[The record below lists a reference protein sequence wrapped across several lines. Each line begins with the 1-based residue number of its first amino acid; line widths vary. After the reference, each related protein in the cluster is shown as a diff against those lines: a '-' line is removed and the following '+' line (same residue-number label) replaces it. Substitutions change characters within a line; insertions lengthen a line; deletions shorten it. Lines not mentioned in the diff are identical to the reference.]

1 VTTNAQLKE
10 LMDKHRLTSINV
22 CELLSCS
29 VVAVQHWRQNPEG
42 TGHRNMPVA
51 LLELLMIKLGEK

>member
-1 VTTNAQLKE
+1 MTTNDQLIG
-10 LMDKHRLTSINV
+10 LMDKHRLTSQDV

-29 VVAVQHWRQNPEG
+29 VVAVQHWRQNPDG
-42 TGHRNMPVA
+42 PGFRNMPVA